1 MLGPCSSTRTAQT
14 RESPRSI
21 RVATH
26 LELRERRRQLE
37 ELNRHLEEKNELVIA
52 ERERADG
59 LLRNILP
66 RRIIDDLKRDGHT
79 EPELFPDVSVVFTD
93 IVDFTTISS
102 SAEPRRLIDALNE
115 IYGAFDEIVARH
127 SSERIKTIG
136 DAYMAVCGMPD
147 RNADHAA
154 NVISAALELVGYCE
168 QRNQRVA
175 RSGGLQFQIRAGV
188 HSGSVV
194 GGIVGTS
201 KFIYDVFGD
210 TINTA
215 CRMQQHSEP
224 MRVNVSE
231 ATQVLAPDACW
242 FDDRGTLP
250 VKGKGSQRMFFA
262 REHRAELRS

>member
-1 MLGPCSSTRTAQT
+1 VPAVV
-14 RESPRSI
+14 SI

-37 ELNRHLEEKNELVIA
+37 ELNRHLEDKNALVIA

-79 EPELFPDVSVVFTD
+79 EPELFPAVSVVFTD
-93 IVDFTTISS
+93 IVDFTAISAG
-102 SAEPRRLIDALNE
+102 AEPRRLIGALNE
-115 IYGAFDEIVARH
+115 IYGAFDELVARH

-147 RNADHAA
+147 KNADHAA
-154 NVISAALELVGYCE
+154 NVVEAALELVGYCE

-175 RSGGLQFQIRAGV
+175 RSGGLQFLIRAGV

-215 CRMQQHSEP
+215 CRMQQLSQP

-231 ATQVLAPDACW
+231 ATRKLAPVACS
-242 FDDRGTLP
+242 FEDRGLQA
-250 VKGKGSQRMFFA
+250 VKGKGDLQMYFA
-262 REHRAELRS
+262 SEQVTAHLRS